1 MINTIMQ
8 KNYCKN
14 WNTKKTIC
22 FDSKTQSM
30 LLNHDIEVRSNIN
43 CWKTAEANRIKNP
56 ATKKLKMNRPK
67 RGRDVIKKPSN
78 QKFNT
83 LKKMQ

>member
-1 MINTIMQ
+1 MQ

-30 LLNHDIEVRSNIN
+30 LFNHDIEVRSNIN
-43 CWKTAEANRIKNP
+43 CWKTVEANRIKNP

-67 RGRDVIKKPSN
+67 RGRDLIKKGEI
-78 QKFNT
+78 T
-83 LKKMQ
+83 LYHPKLYIILHFAP